1 MAGVVYSGRSSCL
14 CAHFAVFI
22 LCMHSIEAVCRCE
35 TTKSAKGKVRIWG
48 RAPVNAQMDETV
60 VLTST
65 GKGAACSKV
74 FATHLGSIRQP
85 VDDVPQVPC
94 QPPASSFHTPGN
106 KVAQFPVVFP
116 PPPPPFPQ
124 NMHPCC
130 PANLSSCGPLTC
142 QCFIQRA
149 IILARCHANITSP
162 VHPRDWAN
170 GQLSRVPMTGR
181 ERARITADGKDTLA
195 THLTDLHAFPVVHVS
210 AVVV

>member
-1 MAGVVYSGRSSCL
+1 
-14 CAHFAVFI
+14 
-22 LCMHSIEAVCRCE
+22 
-35 TTKSAKGKVRIWG
+35 
-48 RAPVNAQMDETV
+48 MDETV

-94 QPPASSFHTPGN
+94 QPPASSVHTPGN
-106 KVAQFPVVFP
+106 KVAQLPVVFLSR
-116 PPPPPFPQ
+116 PPFPQ
-124 NMHPCC
+124 KYAPMLSCQ
-130 PANLSSCGPLTC
+130 PASCGPLTC

-149 IILARCHANITSP
+149 IILARCHATITSP

-181 ERARITADGKDTLA
+181 EHARTTADDKDRLA
-195 THLTDLHAFPVVHVS
+195 TDLTDRADLPSGPCFCCCGVK
-210 AVVV
+210 

>member
-1 MAGVVYSGRSSCL
+1 
-14 CAHFAVFI
+14 
-22 LCMHSIEAVCRCE
+22 
-35 TTKSAKGKVRIWG
+35 
-48 RAPVNAQMDETV
+48 MDETV

-94 QPPASSFHTPGN
+94 QPPASSVHTPGN
-106 KVAQFPVVFP
+106 KVAQLPVVFP
-116 PPPPPFPQ
+116 VSSSTPFPQ
-124 NMHPCC
+124 NMHPTQAVLPTCQ
-130 PANLSSCGPLTC
+130 PASCGPLTC

-149 IILARCHANITSP
+149 IILARCHATITSP

-181 ERARITADGKDTLA
+181 EHTRITADDKDRPA
-195 THLTDLHAFPVVHVS
+195 TDLANPADLPSGPCFCCCGVE
-210 AVVV
+210 